1 MSYVVLARKWRPQGF
16 PDLIGQEPISRI
28 LGNALSQGKI
38 AHAYLFSGPRG
49 VGKTSAARILAKAL
63 NCEKGP
69 TPSPCG
75 ICASCT
81 AVVDGSSIDVM
92 EIDGASNNS
101 VNDIRDLRE
110 RVKYAPAGGRYKV
123 YIIDEA
129 HMLSDSA
136 FNALLKTL
144 EEPPA
149 HVVFVLATTA
159 ARKVPATVLSR
170 CQHLPF
176 RRVPVQKIR
185 DRLRHISEAEGIR
198 ISEGAIDLVARAA
211 EGSMRDSLTILDQV
225 SAFAADIKD
234 AEVKDLLGIADF
246 GALAGLS
253 EAVINGNRGRILG
266 IVAELADAGADFKA
280 FAKDLMNFF
289 RDLLVGGV
297 VEEPEKILDL
307 ADGEMA
313 VVKEI
318 LQGASTDYLTLL
330 LGEMIR
336 GETEVRFAFSP
347 RVAFEMALLRASF
360 LSTLRPV
367 KEAIENIESLAG
379 SGQCSPPDKKR
390 VPRDERDRKEGERP
404 SAERH
409 KGSAPE
415 KPVRSG
421 VETGVVGLHQ
431 DPEGSSADAPGALAA
446 ASVTSPPADCVIISG
461 DARGA
466 SPGEKPPAE
475 DVQTGGEGD
484 FWRVILGKVDA
495 VNPPLASKL
504 GEAEG
509 SIDGETLTLTFTGGV
524 AIHEDSVRK
533 NQRLIEEIA
542 SAVVQRK
549 LSLRIDTVKKKVARK
564 KEIKERILSEP
575 LVKEAIELFDGRIV
589 TIKTK
594 ENSENGGK
602 DV

>member
-75 ICASCT
+75 TCASCT

-144 EEPPA
+144 EEPPP

-176 RRVPVQKIR
+176 RRVPVQKIKG
-185 DRLRHISEAEGIR
+185 RLRDISEAEGIK

-246 GALAGLS
+246 GALSGLS
-253 EAVINGNRGRILG
+253 EAVISGNRGRILG
-266 IVAELADAGADFKA
+266 IVSELADAGADFKA

-289 RDLLVGGV
+289 RDLLVAGV
-297 VEEPEKILDL
+297 VEKPEEVLDF

-313 VVKEI
+313 VVKQI
-318 LQGASTDYLTLL
+318 LKGASTDYLTLL

-336 GETEVRFAFSP
+336 GEAEVRFAFSP
-347 RVAFEMALLRASF
+347 RVALEMALLRSSF

-367 KEAIENIESLAG
+367 REAIENIESFAE
-379 SGQCSPPDKKR
+379 SGECPPPEKKNV
-390 VPRDERDRKEGERP
+390 VPRDKDRKKEEVPPAEAEEGSRQ
-404 SAERH
+404 
-409 KGSAPE
+409 E
-415 KPVRSG
+415 KPGRRE
-421 VETGVVGLHQ
+421 ET
-431 DPEGSSADAPGALAA
+431 PESPFAGGPPEEVSTVAEKAPDECALVA
-446 ASVTSPPADCVIISG
+446 G
-461 DARGA
+461 DARGVLAEEA
-466 SPGEKPPAE
+466 STSAVGQA
-475 DVQTGGEGD
+475 DSGGD
-484 FWRVILGKVDA
+484 FWSAILRKVEES
-495 VNPPLASKL
+495 NPPLASKL

-509 SIDGETLTLTFTGGV
+509 VVQGETLTLTFTGGT

-533 NQRLIEEIA
+533 NQKLIEEIA

-549 LSLRIDTVKKKVARK
+549 LSLRIETVKKKVARK
-564 KEIKERILSEP
+564 KEIREKILSEP

-594 ENSENGGK
+594 ENSENGGR